1 MTVGP
6 QRANPDISY
15 RVLHDQGQSR
25 GEIKST
31 VLAHH
36 PEHGVIGLLHVDN
49 SQWSRGR
56 GGIPEQRKMGGKG
69 LAVSLIHTR
78 PDFQKRGIGSAMY
91 NIARR
96 ELGYAPGHDVT
107 RTPAGNRFAQSVS
120 GGEGG
125 RGHIPGGAKPPQP
138 MAQWG
143 TTVED
148 TAGMAKIQAPY
159 WAKGTD
165 VDPTLASALT
175 PQRAKP
181 SRRRKAV
188 QGQLFDTAPYETKK
202 KT

>member
-138 MAQWG
+138 R
-143 TTVED
+143 
-148 TAGMAKIQAPY
+148 APMSIRR
-159 WAKGTD
+159 WPAR
-165 VDPTLASALT
+165 L
-175 PQRAKP
+175 
-181 SRRRKAV
+181 RRRGPSPVDGARLCR
-188 QGQLFDTAPYETKK
+188 GNSSTPLRTRRRRRRDHRPATST
-202 KT
+202 